1 MLRMMPEASEGSFRA
16 AVLSRAT
23 NKKLISP
30 DNLLT
35 TLRESN
41 LDITM
46 HEVLT
51 LTRNLD
57 PESNQLKVVDI
68 FRLLGVPV

>member
-1 MLRMMPEASEGSFRA
+1 MLRMMPETSEGSFRA
-16 AVLSRAT
+16 ALLSRAT
-23 NKKLISP
+23 DKRLISP
-30 DNLLT
+30 ENLLT

-51 LTRNLD
+51 LTKNMD